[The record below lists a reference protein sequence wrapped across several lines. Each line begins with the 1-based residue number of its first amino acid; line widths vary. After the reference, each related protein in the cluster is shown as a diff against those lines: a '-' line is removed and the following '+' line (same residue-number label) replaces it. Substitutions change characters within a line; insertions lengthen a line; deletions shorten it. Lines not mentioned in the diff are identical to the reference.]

1 MCQGLLVTIVPDSD
15 TSSSRGTDESFPEEP
30 QGVAVERVTWATVG
44 SAPRP
49 TIGPRQSVE
58 YQVGRGVGLGRP
70 PTQIASADV
79 CQRQLTVGGG
89 RRRKRQPE

>member
-30 QGVAVERVTWATVG
+30 QGVAVERVTWAAVG
-44 SAPRP
+44 SAPRA
-49 TIGPRQSVE
+49 TIADLVE

-79 CQRQLTVGGG
+79 R
-89 RRRKRQPE
+89 